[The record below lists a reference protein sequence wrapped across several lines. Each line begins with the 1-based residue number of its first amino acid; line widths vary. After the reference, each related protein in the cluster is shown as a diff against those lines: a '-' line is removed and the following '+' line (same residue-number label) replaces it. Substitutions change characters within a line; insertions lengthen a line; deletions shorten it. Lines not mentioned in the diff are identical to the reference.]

1 MVMVPVTTAT
11 VSEYVAYEL
20 AEHKLEGIRPVKR
33 KVPTLGPNDVLV
45 RMKAASLNYRDLL
58 VATNRYRK
66 DMILPRI
73 PLSDGAGEV
82 VSVGS
87 SVTRFTKGD
96 RVCPNFMTGWH
107 AGPISELVVRT
118 DLGGGIDGVLTEF
131 ASFNERSLVRIP
143 DHLSYEEAAT
153 LPCAALTAWNGLVEQ
168 GKLMAG
174 ETVLVMG
181 TGGVSIFAL
190 QLAQL
195 SGAEVIAT
203 SSSDEKLEKLKKLGA
218 RHTIN
223 YKKVPNWE
231 KEVVKATYGRGVDH
245 VMEVGGAGTLE
256 KSAVCVKLGG
266 HISLIGVLAD
276 SSMAGNHAVHLL
288 MKAVR
293 MQGVFVGS
301 AEMFERMN
309 NAIHMH
315 RLKPVIDKTFPA
327 KDISKALAYL
337 QSGSHFGKVVITI

>member
-1 MVMVPVTTAT
+1 MVPVTTAA
-11 VSEYVAYEL
+11 VSDYVAYEL
-20 AEHKLEGIRPVKR
+20 AEHKLEAIRTVKR
-33 KVPTLGPNDVLV
+33 KMPELGPTDVLV

-58 VATNRYRK
+58 VATGRYRK
-66 DMILPRI
+66 DLTLPKI

-87 SVTRFTKGD
+87 AVTRFSKSD
-96 RVCPNFMTGWH
+96 RVCPNFMTGWN

-118 DLGGGIDGVLTEF
+118 DLGGGIDGVLTEY
-131 ASFNERSLVRIP
+131 ASFSERSLVRIP

-168 GKLMAG
+168 GRLMAG

-190 QLAQL
+190 QLARL
-195 SGAEVIAT
+195 CGAEVIAT

-218 RHTIN
+218 RHAIN

-231 KEVVKATYGRGVDH
+231 KEVVKATYGKGVDH
-245 VMEVGGAGTLE
+245 VIEVGGAGTLE

-276 SSMAGNHAVHLL
+276 PKDAGNHAVHLL

-293 MQGVFVGS
+293 LQGVFVGS
-301 AEMFERMN
+301 VEMFERMN
-309 NAIHMH
+309 NAISLHK
-315 RLKPVIDKTFPA
+315 LKPVIDKTFAA
-327 KDISKALAYL
+327 KDISKALTYL